1 MMVGGGMG
9 GARLAAPSTFV
20 PLAMAVDVDEDDRI
34 LPEWHDIVKESGM
47 TPVTMGTLKKS
58 FGAPREQWRQALQNE
73 LEAGLLRE
81 HALLREAVQARG

>member
-1 MMVGGGMG
+1 MD
-9 GARLAAPSTFV
+9 V

-34 LPEWHDIVKESGM
+34 LPEWHDFGKESGM

-73 LEAGLLRE
+73 LDSFESPHSFERLSK
-81 HALLREAVQARG
+81 REAEQVKPGR